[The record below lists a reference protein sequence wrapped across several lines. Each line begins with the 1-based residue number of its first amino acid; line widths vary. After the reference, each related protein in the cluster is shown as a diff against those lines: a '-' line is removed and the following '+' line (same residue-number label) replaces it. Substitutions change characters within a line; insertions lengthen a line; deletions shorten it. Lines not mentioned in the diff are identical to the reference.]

1 MVNEALELT
10 EKEEEEETR
19 MMGKT
24 EGGGKAFCPTLG
36 QWGTLSDAMGTTPL
50 PGLLALPSPD

>member
-10 EKEEEEETR
+10 EKVKEEEEEEETR

-24 EGGGKAFCPTLG
+24 EAERHSVQL
-36 QWGTLSDAMGTTPL
+36 
-50 PGLLALPSPD
+50 